1 MKSEIDGAK
10 GFRRL
15 IPSMTALIEF
25 EAVARLGSFTLAADE
40 IGVTQAAV
48 SRQIR
53 ELEDGL
59 GGRLFHR
66 LHRSNILTSEGEAL
80 YKIVSTS
87 LRNIAGGLDRLSRGS
102 EQQEL
107 VLATTAA
114 FSHFRLLP
122 KLSGLRELMPHL
134 TIRLTTQMFMADLR
148 QKEIDVAVRY
158 GDGKWQDGTS
168 FLLFQEEV
176 FPVCS
181 PQWLEAH
188 GTPGGL
194 KELAESSLI
203 DYDSTSEGWM
213 AWEEWFRAVGTVPSQ
228 MHFAFRCTLYTDAIM
243 AARHGQGIALGWAR
257 LLQDLLASGE
267 LVRLTDESFKVKDAY
282 YAVVPHGRSISPT
295 VEKLIDWMRRE
306 ASDPSEE

>member
-1 MKSEIDGAK
+1 
-10 GFRRL
+10 
-15 IPSMTALIEF
+15 MTALIEF
-25 EAVARLGSFTLAADE
+25 EAVARLGSFTLAANE

-59 GGRLFHR
+59 GVRLFHR

-80 YKIVSTS
+80 YNIVSTS

-102 EQQEL
+102 EPQEL

-114 FSHFRLLP
+114 FSHFRLLT

-168 FLLFQEEV
+168 FLLFEEEV

-188 GTPGGL
+188 GTPGSL

-213 AWEEWFRAVGTVPSQ
+213 AWEEWFRAVGTVPTQ
-228 MHFAFRCTLYTDAIM
+228 MNFSFRCTLYTDAIM
-243 AARHGQGIALGWAR
+243 AARHGQGVALGWAR

-267 LVRLTDESFKVKDAY
+267 LVRVTDESFKVKDAY

-306 ASDPSEE
+306 ASDHAVGS